1 MNTDNKKSKKVVVTG
16 GAGFIGSHLVEA
28 LIEKGFQVE
37 VIDNLVAGKREQVD
51 ARATLHIADIRDLDA
66 IAPIID
72 GAQVVFH
79 LAALPSVP
87 YSIENPGETH
97 EVNVTGTLN
106 VLIAS
111 ARGKVKRV
119 IYSSSSAVYGD
130 QEILPICEDAR
141 GEPKSP
147 YGLHKRMGEEY
158 MTLFAALYSIETV
171 SLRYFNLYG
180 PRQKSEGAYASVI
193 AKFIACHN
201 ANEPLPV
208 VGDGTQTRD
217 FVNVSDVVCANIAAM
232 ESEQVGKGEA
242 VNVGGG
248 VGLSVLEIA
257 QLTGGPIKNI
267 PPRVEIRDSVADI
280 KRAQKLLGWGP
291 SIAVEEGIN
300 SLLRPNLNK

>member
-1 MNTDNKKSKKVVVTG
+1 MVVTG

-28 LIEKGFQVE
+28 LLNEGFQVE

-51 ARATLHIADIRDLDA
+51 TRATLYEIDIRDLDA
-66 IAPIID
+66 ILPVID
-72 GAQVVFH
+72 GAQAVFH

-111 ARGKVKRV
+111 MRGKAKRV

-130 QEILPICEDAR
+130 QEILPICEDVR

-147 YGLHKRMGEEY
+147 YGLHKRVGEEY
-158 MTLFAALYSIETV
+158 MALFSELYGVETV

-201 ANEPLPV
+201 ANEPLPI

-217 FVNVSDVVCANIAAM
+217 FVHVSDVVRANIAAM
-232 ESEQVGKGEA
+232 ESGQVGKGEV

-248 VGLSVLEIA
+248 FGLSVLEIA
-257 QLTGGPIKNI
+257 RLIGGQTKNI
-267 PPRVEIRDSVADI
+267 PPRIEIRDSIADI
-280 KRAQKLLGWGP
+280 KRARELLDWSP
-291 SIAVEEGIN
+291 CVIIEDGIRE
-300 SLLRPNLNK
+300 LLK

>member
-1 MNTDNKKSKKVVVTG
+1 MVVTG

-28 LIEKGFQVE
+28 LIEKGFQVD

-51 ARATLHIADIRDLDA
+51 ARATLHVIDIRDLDEML
-66 IAPIID
+66 PIID
-72 GAQVVFH
+72 GAFAVFH

-87 YSIENPGETH
+87 YSIENPKETH

-106 VLIAS
+106 ILLAS

-130 QEILPICEDAR
+130 QTVLPICEDAPR
-141 GEPKSP
+141 EPKSP

-158 MTLFAALYSIETV
+158 MTLFAELYGVETV

-180 PRQKSEGAYASVI
+180 PRQKSEGAYASVV

-201 ANEPLPV
+201 ADESLPI

-217 FVNVSDVVCANIAAM
+217 FVHVSDVVRANISAM
-232 ESEQVGKGEA
+232 ESEQAGRGEV
-242 VNVGGG
+242 VNIGGG
-248 VGLSVLEIA
+248 VGLSVLEVA
-257 QLTGGPIKNI
+257 RLVGGKMENTQ
-267 PPRVEIRDSVADI
+267 PRVEIRDSVADI
-280 KRAQKLLGWGP
+280 KRAQKLLGWSP
-291 SIAVEEGIN
+291 SVKVEDGIN
-300 SLLRPNLNK
+300 ILLRSNLNKKI

>member
-1 MNTDNKKSKKVVVTG
+1 MTEAKQKVVVTG

-28 LIEKGFQVE
+28 LIEKGFQVD

-51 ARATLHIADIRDLDA
+51 PRATLRVVDIRDLDA
-66 IAPIID
+66 IAPIIE
-72 GAQVVFH
+72 GAQAVFH

-106 VLIAS
+106 ILLAS

-130 QEILPICEDAR
+130 QEVLPICEDAR

-147 YGLHKRMGEEY
+147 YGLHKRMSEEY
-158 MTLFAALYSIETV
+158 MALFAELYGVETV

-193 AKFIACHN
+193 AKFIACRN
-201 ANEPLPV
+201 SGEPLPV

-217 FVNVSDVVCANIAAM
+217 FVHVADVVRANISAM
-232 ESEQVGKGEA
+232 ESGHVGKGEV
-242 VNVGGG
+242 VNIGGG
-248 VGLSVLEIA
+248 VGLSVIEIA
-257 QLTGGPIKNI
+257 RLVGGRTKNI

-280 KRAQKLLGWGP
+280 ARAQSFLGWSP
-291 SIAVEEGIN
+291 SVKVEEGVN
-300 SLLRPNLNK
+300 ALFKSDFNKKL

>member
-1 MNTDNKKSKKVVVTG
+1 MTEAKQKVVVTG

-28 LIEKGFQVE
+28 LIEKGFQVD

-51 ARATLHIADIRDLDA
+51 ARAVLHVVDIRDLDA
-66 IAPIID
+66 ILPIID
-72 GAQVVFH
+72 GAFAVFH

-87 YSIENPGETH
+87 YSIENPKETH

-106 VLIAS
+106 ILLAS

-130 QEILPICEDAR
+130 QTVLPICEDAR

-158 MTLFAALYSIETV
+158 MALFAELYGVETV

-180 PRQKSEGAYASVI
+180 PRQKSEGAYASVV

-201 ANEPLPV
+201 ADESLPI

-217 FVNVSDVVCANIAAM
+217 FVHVSDVVRANISAM
-232 ESEQVGKGEA
+232 ESEQAGSGEV
-242 VNVGGG
+242 VNIGGG
-248 VGLSVLEIA
+248 VGLSVLEVA
-257 QLTGGPIKNI
+257 RLVGGKMENT

-280 KRAQKLLGWGP
+280 KRAQKLLGWSP
-291 SIAVEEGIN
+291 SVKVEDGIN
-300 SLLRPNLNK
+300 ILLRSNLNKKI